1 MQFMRHTT
9 AKWLVGIVIVIVG
22 LNLILKTAG
31 FGFNL
36 FFNGWWTLPLI
47 IIGVASMI
55 NSALTPWN
63 FAMVVLGFWLL
74 ANQRSWIPSWL
85 NSSYIIGAAI
95 IGFGLLFIFN
105 PYNQTT
111 NEQQKD
117 EKRTDHH
124 KKPFSEHAR
133 KDDATSPNYTA
144 IFSGQEIKSIPSQL
158 DGATLLAFFGG
169 LSIDFRDAIINQ
181 DIIIDATA
189 LFGGLEIKFP
199 TNVNVEVKSTPLFGG
214 VENNIKS
221 SANVNKPTVTVRSLA
236 VFGGIEIS

>member
-1 MQFMRHTT
+1 MLFMRHTT

-22 LNLILKTAG
+22 FNLILKTAG

-74 ANQRSWIPSWL
+74 ANQRGWIPSWL

-105 PYNQTT
+105 PYNQT
-111 NEQQKD
+111 KD
-117 EKRTDHH
+117 EKRAHHH
-124 KKPFSEHAR
+124 KKPFSEHSR
-133 KDDATSPNYTA
+133 KDNASSPSYTA
-144 IFSGQEIKSIPSQL
+144 IFSAQEVKNITARL

-169 LSIDFRDAIINQ
+169 LSIDFSDATINQ

-189 LFGGLEIKFP
+189 LFGGIEIIFP
-199 TNVNVEVKSTPLFGG
+199 TEVNVEVKSTPLFGG
-214 VENNIKS
+214 VENKIKS
-221 SANVNKPTVTVRSLA
+221 SVSLNKPTVTLRCLA
-236 VFGGIEIS
+236 AFGGIEIS